1 MTGEMGGGESD
12 GEVCHMK
19 KRGICLLLAAVMLCC
34 AACGCRQTTEGG
46 GEKDRY
52 MTDPV
57 PEGKPAPVEPEDAVV
72 DGDAVGRCTFSISC
86 ETIWDNME
94 LCAESKRTLVP
105 EDGVIFP
112 AAEVEF
118 YEGESVFDVLQR
130 VCRENKIHMESSWTP
145 VYNSVYVEGIQNLY
159 EFDVGEGSGWMYA
172 VNGWYPNYGCSR
184 YSLQDG
190 DVVAWRY
197 TCDYGADIG
206 GGYMAGGE

>member
-1 MTGEMGGGESD
+1 M
-12 GEVCHMK
+12 
-19 KRGICLLLAAVMLCC
+19 LLAAVMLCC
-34 AACGCRQTTEGG
+34 AACGSRQTTEGG

-130 VCRENKIHMESSWTP
+130 VCRENKIHMEFSWTP

-184 YSLQDG
+184 YQVKDG
-190 DVVAWRY
+190 DVVEWRY

>member
-34 AACGCRQTTEGG
+34 AACGSRQTTEGG

-57 PEGKPAPVEPEDAVV
+57 PEGKPAPVEPQDAVV
-72 DGDAVGRCTFSISC
+72 DGDSVGRCTFSISC
-86 ETIWDNME
+86 ETILDNKDKCVE
-94 LCAESKRTLVP
+94 NKRTLVP

-112 AAEVEF
+112 ATKVEI

-197 TCDYGADIG
+197 TCDLGYDLGSAMG
-206 GGYMAGGE
+206 G

>member
-34 AACGCRQTTEGG
+34 AACGSRQTTEGG

-57 PEGKPAPVEPEDAVV
+57 PEGKPAPVEPQDAVV
-72 DGDAVGRCTFSISC
+72 DGNAVGRCTFSISC

-105 EDGVIFP
+105 EGGVIFR

-130 VCRENKIHMESSWTP
+130 VCRENRIHMESSWTP

-184 YSLQDG
+184 YQLKDG

-197 TCDYGADIG
+197 TCDLGYDLGSTMG
-206 GGYMAGGE
+206 G

>member
-1 MTGEMGGGESD
+1 
-12 GEVCHMK
+12 MK

-34 AACGCRQTTEGG
+34 AACGSRQTTEGG

-57 PEGKPAPVEPEDAVV
+57 PEGKPAPVEPQDAVV
-72 DGDAVGRCTFSISC
+72 DGNAVGRCTFSISC

-105 EDGVIFP
+105 EGGVIFP
-112 AAEVEF
+112 AAEGEV

-130 VCRENKIHMESSWTP
+130 VCRENRIHMESSWTP

-184 YSLQDG
+184 YQLKDG

-197 TCDYGADIG
+197 TCDLGYDLGSTMG
-206 GGYMAGGE
+206 G